1 MSKAELRSIGSAE
14 RISMGRRMRFFVS
27 RAIISH
33 IKSKWTIAILVISY
47 ALLFVPRLFMTL
59 AMATPF
65 DASFYATYFSEGD
78 LFILLLAAVVGSGV
92 IANDMKDG
100 SLVLLFTTSF
110 GRVRYVVG
118 RVFTVF
124 FLTGLLTL
132 LPPIMLLIVALLAS
146 APPVS
151 AFMEGGWVIG
161 GIIGFSLL
169 LTGFYVLVV
178 SALSSAFADRRYAGA
193 ALFFIVLVSDIGRSI
208 LSSITSSHYVH
219 LVSVFDNINMV
230 ASYFFRSPP
239 PFPVEQGYSALVLL
253 GAMAASSYVLYTTLI
268 KREVLP

>member
-1 MSKAELRSIGSAE
+1 MSKAELRSIGYDE
-14 RISMGRRMRFFVS
+14 RTSMGRRMRFFVS

-65 DASFYATYFSEGD
+65 DASFYATYFSESD
-78 LFILLLAAVVGSGV
+78 LFILLLVAVVGSGV

-110 GRVRYVVG
+110 GRMRYVIG
-118 RVFTVF
+118 RVATVF
-124 FLTGLLTL
+124 LLTGLLTV
-132 LPPIMLLIVALLAS
+132 LPPLMLLIVALLAS
-146 APPVS
+146 APSMSV
-151 AFMEGGWVIG
+151 FVEGGWVIG
-161 GIIGFSLL
+161 GVIGFSLMI
-169 LTGFYVLVV
+169 TGFYVLVV

-193 ALFFIVLVSDIGRSI
+193 ALFFIVLVSDIVRLI
-208 LSSITSSHYVH
+208 LSSITSSSYVH
-219 LVSVFDNINMV
+219 LVSVFDNISMV

-268 KREVLP
+268 KREVVT